1 MQYVKAI
8 FKFENIE
15 DFQQDLLISDL
26 ADLGFD
32 TFEDSENGFIAFIVK
47 DNFSEQALKDL
58 LAHYTDDFVTNYTL
72 EDVADENWNAEWE
85 KNFNPLIIDDVCYV
99 RATFHEPQPS
109 YPYEIVID
117 PKMSF
122 GTGHHQTTSMMMQYI
137 LAADLKD
144 KTVLDMGCGTAILA
158 ILAAKLGAKNLVAID
173 YDSVCYESAIENAAL
188 NNISN
193 LKALCGSKEVI
204 PNEEYDVIFANI
216 NRNILLD
223 QIHRYAEVLKSGG
236 KIFFSGFYLD
246 PDLGMITAEC
256 AKYGIQ
262 YLDHKQN
269 GDWVAAQFE
278 KNKWSKEQG

>member
-15 DFQQDLLISDL
+15 DYQQDLLISDL

-32 TFEDSENGFIAFIVK
+32 TFEDSENGFTAFVMK
-47 DNFSEQALKDL
+47 DNYSEQALKEL

-173 YDSVCYESAIENAAL
+173 YDNVCYESTIENAVL

-223 QIHRYAEVLKSGG
+223 QIHRYADVLQSGG

-278 KNKWSKEQG
+278 KK

>member
-1 MQYVKAI
+1 MQYIKAI

-15 DFQQDLLISDL
+15 EYQQDLLISDL

-32 TFEDSENGFIAFIVK
+32 TFEDSESGFTAFVIK
-47 DNFSEQALKDL
+47 ENFSEQALKSL
-58 LAHYTDDFVTNYTL
+58 LAENVEAFSSAYIL
-72 EDVADENWNAEWE
+72 EDIADENWNSEWE
-85 KNFNPLIIDDVCYV
+85 KNFSPLIIDDVCYV

-109 YPYEIVID
+109 YPYEIIID
-117 PKMSF
+117 PKMAF
-122 GTGHHQTTSMMMQYI
+122 GTGHHQTTTMMMQYI

-144 KTVLDMGCGTAILA
+144 KNILDMGCGTGILA
-158 ILAAKLGAKNLVAID
+158 ILASKLGAKSLVAID
-173 YDSVCYESAIENAAL
+173 YDDICYESTLENAAL
-188 NNISN
+188 NNVIN

-204 PNEEYDVIFANI
+204 PEETYDVIFANI

-223 QIHRYAEVLKSGG
+223 QIRRYADVLTSTG

-256 AKYGIQ
+256 AKYGIK

-269 GDWVAAQFE
+269 GDWIAAQFE
-278 KNKWSKEQG
+278 KKK

>member
-15 DFQQDLLISDL
+15 YYQQDLLISDL

-32 TFEDSENGFIAFIVK
+32 TFEDSDHGFTAFVMK

-58 LAHYTDDFVTNYTL
+58 LAHYTDNFATSYTL

-144 KTVLDMGCGTAILA
+144 KAVLDMGCGTAILA

-173 YDSVCYESAIENAAL
+173 YDNVCYESTIENAAL

-223 QIHRYAEVLKSGG
+223 QIHRYTEVLKAGG

-246 PDLGMITAEC
+246 PDLGMITVEC

-278 KNKWSKEQG
+278 KK

>member
-1 MQYVKAI
+1 MQYLKAI
-8 FKFENIE
+8 FKFESIE
-15 DFQQDLLISDL
+15 DYQQDLLISDL

-32 TFEDSENGFIAFIVK
+32 TFEDSENGFTAFVMK
-47 DNFSEQALKDL
+47 DNYSEQALKEL

-137 LAADLKD
+137 LAADLED

-158 ILAAKLGAKNLVAID
+158 ILAAKLGAKDLVAID
-173 YDSVCYESAIENAAL
+173 YDNVCYESTIENATL

-223 QIHRYAEVLKSGG
+223 QIHRYAEVLQSGG

-278 KNKWSKEQG
+278 KK

>member
-1 MQYVKAI
+1 MQYIKAI
-8 FKFENIE
+8 FTFKGIE
-15 DFQQDLLISDL
+15 DYQQDLLISDL

-32 TFEDSENGFIAFIVK
+32 TFEDSESGFTAFVIK
-47 DNFSEQALKDL
+47 DNFNEKELKEL
-58 LAHYTDDFVTNYTL
+58 LANYSEEFATDYVL

-85 KNFNPLIIDDVCYV
+85 KNFSPLIIDDVCYV

-117 PKMSF
+117 PKMAF
-122 GTGHHQTTSMMMQYI
+122 GTGHHQTTTMVMQYI

-144 KTVLDMGCGTAILA
+144 KDILDMGCGTGILA
-158 ILAAKLGAKNLVAID
+158 ILASKLGAKSLMAID
-173 YDSVCYESAIENAAL
+173 YDDICYESTIENAAL
-188 NNISN
+188 NNVNN

-204 PNEEYDVIFANI
+204 PDEEYDVIFANI

-223 QIHRYAEVLKSGG
+223 QIHRYAGVLKAEG

-256 AKYGIQ
+256 AKYGIK
-262 YLDHKQN
+262 YVDHKQN

-278 KNKWSKEQG
+278 KKVEG